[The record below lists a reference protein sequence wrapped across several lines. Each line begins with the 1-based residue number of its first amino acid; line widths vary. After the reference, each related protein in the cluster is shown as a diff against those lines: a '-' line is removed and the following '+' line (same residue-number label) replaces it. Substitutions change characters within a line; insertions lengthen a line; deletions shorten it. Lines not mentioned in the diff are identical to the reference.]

1 MWLVEEGGKT
11 PPVHAPASGIGSRDR
26 PDLLTP
32 EGGPVLGEC
41 GREVCG
47 KEACGREVCGREVC
61 GREICGKE
69 ACGREVCGREVC
81 GKEACGMEVCG
92 REVCGRVCGGDRLRK
107 QSSAEGG

>member
-32 EGGPVLGEC
+32 EGGPVLGGCGGSRDRPDLLTSEGGPVLGEC

-47 KEACGREVCGREVC
+47 KEACGR
-61 GREICGKE
+61 
-69 ACGREVCGREVC
+69 
-81 GKEACGMEVCG
+81 EVCG